1 MHSGVSDNWA
11 AYVVP
16 IVYKIDPLQ
25 DVRWVEFLKQH
36 QMATLFHSKE
46 WLDALQRTYGY
57 QSRVLTT
64 CGPGE
69 RLTNGLVFCRIQSW
83 LTGRRLV
90 SLPFSDHCMPLIE
103 NEEELGWLLSELR
116 QEADREREK
125 YLEIRSLS
133 GVAGLP
139 QDLSVSAT
147 FCLHQLDLRPSLDE
161 LFHGFHCSCIRRKIA
176 RAERK
181 GIVYRDGSSEELLGT
196 FYRLAVL
203 TRRRHQIPPQ
213 PLAWFR
219 NLIEC
224 FGDRAKIRLA
234 FHEGQPA
241 AGILTIQYKGC
252 MTYKYGGSDPRF
264 HRLGPMQLLM
274 WKAIQEAKA
283 SGLVEF
289 DMGRTDWD
297 NAGLLAFKD
306 RWGGA
311 RSTLLYLRHPAP
323 MPDHRTEDIPAWIA
337 RRIFAWAP
345 ASLLSTAGNL
355 LYRHMA

>member
-1 MHSGVSDNWA
+1 
-11 AYVVP
+11 VP

-57 QSRVLTT
+57 QSRALTT

-90 SLPFSDHCMPLIE
+90 SMPFSDHCLPLIE

-125 YLEIRSLS
+125 YLEIRSFS

-139 QDLSVSAT
+139 PDISVSET
-147 FCLHQLDLRPSLDE
+147 FCLHRLDLRPSLDE
-161 LFHGFHCSCIRRKIA
+161 ILDGFHGSCIRRKIA
-176 RAERK
+176 SAEQK
-181 GIVYRDGSSEELLGT
+181 GVTYRDGTSEELLRT

-213 PLAWFR
+213 PLSWFR
-219 NLIEC
+219 NLITC
-224 FGDRAKIRLA
+224 FGERAKLRLA
-234 FHEGQPA
+234 FHEDQPA
-241 AGILTIQYKGC
+241 SGILTIQYKGS
-252 MTYKYGGSDPRF
+252 MTYKYGCSDPRF
-264 HRLGPMQLLM
+264 HRLGPMQLLI
-274 WKAIQEAKA
+274 WRAIQEAKA
-283 SGLVEF
+283 NGLAEF
-289 DMGRTDWD
+289 DMGRTDWN
-297 NAGLLAFKD
+297 NAGLLVFKD

-311 RSTLLYLRHPAP
+311 RSTLLYLRYP
-323 MPDHRTEDIPAWIA
+323 MPMQSHRTEDIPTWIT

-345 ASLLSTAGNL
+345 DSLLSTAGSF